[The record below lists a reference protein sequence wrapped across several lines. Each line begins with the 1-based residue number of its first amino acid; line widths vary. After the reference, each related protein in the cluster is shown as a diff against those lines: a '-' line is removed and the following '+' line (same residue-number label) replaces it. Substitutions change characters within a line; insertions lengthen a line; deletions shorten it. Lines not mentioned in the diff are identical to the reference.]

1 MENSITIN
9 DVTYDFISYD
19 NPKNII
25 LGSGQNCHKCDINL
39 LEDDADLYCKIC
51 SAFNIFRF
59 RTTNKY
65 RQEHYL
71 KKRNK

>member
-39 LEDDADLYCKIC
+39 LEAVIME
-51 SAFNIFRF
+51 FRMRPF
-59 RTTNKY
+59 VVFLVRTS
-65 RQEHYL
+65 H
-71 KKRNK
+71 